1 MYKITAIILIIVFY
15 CIYYGK
21 LISQKIIGIQTN
33 QLKNQS
39 RGTERQIGMMM
50 SLATMLAPVAEI
62 TAILLNVSAFPIYF
76 RNLGILLAIIGDIIF
91 LLSVVTMGN
100 SWRAGVSKTEKTKLI
115 TVGIYRISRNPAFLA
130 FDLVY
135 TGLLLMF
142 FSWWHLLF
150 ALFPII
156 MLHLQIVLV
165 EEPFLHSVFGQE
177 YLNYRKKVCRYLGR
191 KF

>member
-1 MYKITAIILIIVFY
+1 MYKITAFILIIIFY

-21 LISQKIIGIQTN
+21 LISQKLIGIRTN
-33 QLKNQS
+33 QIINQS
-39 RGTERQIGMMM
+39 KGLQHHIGMMM
-50 SLATMLAPVAEI
+50 SVATMLAPVAEI
-62 TAILLNVSAFPIYF
+62 TAILLDVSAFPTYC
-76 RNLGILLAIIGDIIF
+76 RNWGILLAILGDIVF

-100 SWRAGVSKTEKTKLI
+100 SWRAGVNKTEKTKLI

-135 TGLLLMF
+135 IGILLMF
-142 FSWWHLLF
+142 FSWWHLIF

-165 EEPFLHSVFGQE
+165 EEPFLSSVFGQE
-177 YLNYRKKVCRYLGR
+177 YLNYRKKVCRYIGR
-191 KF
+191 KL